1 MSANTP
7 LVEIQGVRKSYG
19 DLDVL
24 KGIDLEVREGQ
35 VVCLIGPSGGG
46 KSTLLRCVNHLERV
60 DHGAIRVAG
69 EVVGYRWHNGAL
81 YEMKHSQVCKQ
92 REKIGMVFQQFN
104 LFSHKTVL
112 QNITMAPIKLL
123 GLSRDEAVARA
134 RGLLEKVGLGEKQ
147 DVYPSQLSGGQAQ
160 RVAIARALAM
170 EPRLMLFDEPTSALD
185 PELVGDVLS
194 VMRDLVSEGMTML
207 VVTHEMGFARDAAD
221 WVAFMAGGE
230 IVEEGPPEQ
239 VIGDPQR
246 ERTRT
251 FLSRV
256 RN

>member
-1 MSANTP
+1 MNNS

-24 KGIDLEVREGQ
+24 KSIDLEIHEGQ

-60 DHGAIRVAG
+60 DQGVIKVAD
-69 EVVGYRWHNGAL
+69 EVIGYHWRNGAL
-81 YEMKHSQVCKQ
+81 HEMKRSQVCKQ

-104 LFSHKTVL
+104 LFHHKTVF
-112 QNITMAPIKLL
+112 QNITMGPMKLL
-123 GLSRDEAVARA
+123 GLTRGEAAERA
-134 RGLLEKVGLGEKQ
+134 ERLLDGVGLADKKN
-147 DVYPSQLSGGQAQ
+147 VYPSQLSGGQAQ

-170 EPRLMLFDEPTSALD
+170 EPRLMLFDEPTSSLD
-185 PELVGDVLS
+185 PELVGDVLG
-194 VMRDLVSEGMTML
+194 VMRELASQGMTML

-230 IVEEGPPEQ
+230 IVEQGPPEQ
-239 VIGDPQR
+239 LLDDPQM
-246 ERTRT
+246 ERTRA
-251 FLSRV
+251 FLARV
-256 RN
+256 KK

>member
-1 MSANTP
+1 MTAP
-7 LVEIQGVRKSYG
+7 LVEIMGVRKSYG

-24 KGIDLEVREGQ
+24 KGIDLEVQEGQ

-60 DHGAIRVAG
+60 DQGAIKVAG
-69 EVVGYRWHNGAL
+69 EVVGYRWQNNSLH
-81 YEMKHSQVCKQ
+81 EMRSSQVCKQ
-92 REKIGMVFQQFN
+92 RAKIGMVFQQFN
-104 LFSHKTVL
+104 LFAHKTVL
-112 QNITMAPIKLL
+112 QNVTMGPIKLL
-123 GLSRDEAVARA
+123 GLSKDEAIERA
-134 RGLLEKVGLGEKQ
+134 RTLLDHVGLLDKQ
-147 DVYPSQLSGGQAQ
+147 SAYPSQLSGGQSQ

-194 VMRDLVSEGMTML
+194 VMRDLVSQGMTML

-221 WVAFMAGGE
+221 SVAFMAGGE
-230 IVEEGPPEQ
+230 IVEHGTPEQ
-239 VIGDPQR
+239 VLGNPQR
-246 ERTRT
+246 ERTRS

-256 RN
+256 SA